1 MEQFEPVHQ
10 EELYGV
16 GTTGSTT
23 QLRNRVN
30 NTQSSTADLKIL
42 HQREIHLINLFEESE
57 GAWETLRRVFAED
70 GFTVEAVLHSDVLH
84 PVDSYN
90 LIKRTARSWPRVFAQ
105 LSLEE
110 GEGRLRTAVEEAR
123 GQFPSWETS
132 RVAVALGILN
142 IHVYY
147 RLDPADL
154 VLGRLTDSLRN
165 VTYQARTKLSPG
177 DAKLIAEVAEKENL
191 INFAIEWLSVF
202 SQLRKRYRKLVKYHD
217 NLVNYEPEKVL
228 AQNIVTYNDPIE
240 ETVFQETEIRNRR
253 EAGRAQCPPFEGDVP
268 NSCPSSCCKYFYDEE
283 ISRLCRGDRTLRPA
297 EKDVTTKC
305 ELLTYNSP
313 FLRLN
318 PFKLETANNE
328 GNFVAIVHQ
337 LMSLE
342 EVEEMKGK
350 AIGDMKATPYNV
362 GGKNEEFSYKRN
374 SKIKYIS
381 ERVDNFAL
389 GISRRLEDALAFNI
403 FQPEHR
409 LTAEN
414 YQLMNYGFGGLI
426 SLHLDAESS
435 SQDNYIGGGRFTTAM
450 VYLSGTE
457 GKYISHVQLVISS
470 PH

>member
-42 HQREIHLINLFEESE
+42 HQREIHLINLLEESE

-202 SQLRKRYRKLVKYHD
+202 SQLRKRYRKLVKY
-217 NLVNYEPEKVL
+217 
-228 AQNIVTYNDPIE
+228 Q
-240 ETVFQETEIRNRR
+240 
-253 EAGRAQCPPFEGDVP
+253 
-268 NSCPSSCCKYFYDEE
+268 
-283 ISRLCRGDRTLRPA
+283 
-297 EKDVTTKC
+297 
-305 ELLTYNSP
+305 
-313 FLRLN
+313 
-318 PFKLETANNE
+318 
-328 GNFVAIVHQ
+328 
-337 LMSLE
+337 
-342 EVEEMKGK
+342 
-350 AIGDMKATPYNV
+350 
-362 GGKNEEFSYKRN
+362 
-374 SKIKYIS
+374 
-381 ERVDNFAL
+381 
-389 GISRRLEDALAFNI
+389 
-403 FQPEHR
+403 
-409 LTAEN
+409 
-414 YQLMNYGFGGLI
+414 
-426 SLHLDAESS
+426 
-435 SQDNYIGGGRFTTAM
+435 
-450 VYLSGTE
+450 
-457 GKYISHVQLVISS
+457 
-470 PH
+470 